1 MGRLVEKEKK
11 MIWIILIIIS
21 GVIGTCLIFKDKEK
35 ELSMLLAPPM
45 SIFLLLVFTSV
56 SYGIDSVL
64 PQPDFSTYTIGQLE
78 NIKTRETKISDIDR
92 LEVNMKEDNGTC
104 VVVYSSGSVNNE
116 ISTDSHHV
124 SIQKSETGEK
134 SIIKYKVKE
143 RISTLKFLFVLPTSQ
158 EETVYVIYD

>member
-1 MGRLVEKEKK
+1 
-11 MIWIILIIIS
+11 MIWIILIVIL
-21 GVIGTCLIFKDKEK
+21 GVIGTCLILKDKEK
-35 ELSMLLAPPM
+35 ELGMLLGLPM
-45 SIFLLLVFTSV
+45 FIFLLFVFNIV
-56 SYGIDSVL
+56 SCSIDSIL

-78 NIKTRETKISDIDR
+78 GIKTRETKISDIDR

-116 ISTDSHHV
+116 ISTDLHHV

>member
-1 MGRLVEKEKK
+1 MGMLVEKEKK
-11 MIWIILIIIS
+11 MIWIILIVIL
-21 GVIGTCLIFKDKEK
+21 GVIGTCLILKDKEK
-35 ELSMLLAPPM
+35 ELGMLLAPPI
-45 SIFLLLVFTSV
+45 SIFLLFVFTSV

-78 NIKTRETKISDIDR
+78 SIKTRETKISDIDR

-158 EETVYVIYD
+158 EETVYVIYM

>member
-1 MGRLVEKEKK
+1 
-11 MIWIILIIIS
+11 MIWTILIIIS
-21 GVIGTCLIFKDKEK
+21 GVIGTYLILENKAKG
-35 ELSMLLAPPM
+35 LGMLFSLPM
-45 SIFLLLVFTSV
+45 FFVLPFVFTIV
-56 SYGIDSVL
+56 SCGIDSVL

-92 LEVNMKEDNGTC
+92 LEVNIKEDNETC

-143 RISTLKFLFVLPTSQ
+143 RISTLKFLFVSPISQ
-158 EETVYVIYD
+158 EEMIYVIYM

>member
-45 SIFLLLVFTSV
+45 SIFLLLVFTIV
-56 SYGIDSVL
+56 SCGIDSVL

-92 LEVNMKEDNGTC
+92 LEVNIKEDNETC

>member
-1 MGRLVEKEKK
+1 
-11 MIWIILIIIS
+11 MIWIILTIIS
-21 GVIGTCLIFKDKEK
+21 GVIATYLILENKAKGLGMLFCL
-35 ELSMLLAPPM
+35 PM
-45 SIFLLLVFTSV
+45 FFVLPFVFNIV
-56 SYGIDSVL
+56 SCGIDSVL
-64 PQPDFSTYTIGQLE
+64 PQHDFSTYTIEQLE

-116 ISTDSHHV
+116 ISTDLHHV